1 MNLIKNLGWALLLI
15 GINTGCQQNQEEDR
29 QPLARVGDAYLHF
42 EDIETMIPKGM
53 TADDSIAHVQSLI
66 YNWGKEELLLQK
78 AQFNLPEQQNDIE
91 KLVEDYRNDLLK
103 FAFKEAYV
111 NQNLDTVISEQAVI
125 AYYEANSHNF
135 ELRENIL
142 KCSYFLVP
150 DKSPMLMDIKKKFKS
165 TKPSD
170 WEEVRQ
176 YAASF
181 STVASFDDTTWIGFD
196 ELNKIFPLD
205 VVNQVD
211 FLRLNTHVIAENE
224 GMLFFLRIEDF
235 KIRETVSP
243 IQYVTQTIR
252 NILLN
257 QRKMELTQQM
267 EKKLVEDAYDKNE
280 FEIFK

>member
-1 MNLIKNLGWALLLI
+1 MLM
-15 GINTGCQQNQEEDR
+15 GINTGCQQNKTEDR
-29 QPLARVGDAYLHF
+29 HPLARVGDAYLYF
-42 EDIETMIPKGM
+42 EDLVPMIPSGLSS
-53 TADDSIAHVQSLI
+53 DDSISHVQSLI

-111 NQNLDTVISEQAVI
+111 NQNLDTVISEQAVKV
-125 AYYEANSHNF
+125 YYEANSHNF

-150 DKSPMLMDIKKKFKS
+150 DKSPILNEIKKKFKS
-165 TKPSD
+165 SKPSD
-170 WEEVRQ
+170 WEDVRQ

-181 STVASFDDTTWIGFD
+181 STVASFEDTTWIGFD
-196 ELNKIFPLD
+196 ELTKIFPLE

-211 FLRLNTHVIAENE
+211 FLRRNTHVIAESE
-224 GMLFFLRIEDF
+224 GMLFFLRIEDY